1 MQDGFRFDSIAD
13 PPLKIV
19 ISYKTPCWSDG
30 DTDRMV
36 PLLSAFILFQAPDI
50 KSTIDTFVNAV
61 IRYDVA
67 ILERITDPQYVE
79 VSPLGQVDEREK
91 FLSFYRVP
99 ADKRGPGPSKVELT
113 DWLIRPIGKSGSV
126 AIFRETLEIGGR
138 KISFRVTTVLQMKGS
153 GWVVVS
159 NHATALRG

>member
-1 MQDGFRFDSIAD
+1 MNGKSSF
-13 PPLKIV
+13 P
-19 ISYKTPCWSDG
+19 
-30 DTDRMV
+30 
-36 PLLSAFILFQAPDI
+36 FIEFQRT
-50 KSTIDTFVNAV
+50 S
-61 IRYDVA
+61 VA
-67 ILERITDPQYVE
+67 
-79 VSPLGQVDEREK
+79 
-91 FLSFYRVP
+91 
-99 ADKRGPGPSKVELT
+99 PGPSKVELT